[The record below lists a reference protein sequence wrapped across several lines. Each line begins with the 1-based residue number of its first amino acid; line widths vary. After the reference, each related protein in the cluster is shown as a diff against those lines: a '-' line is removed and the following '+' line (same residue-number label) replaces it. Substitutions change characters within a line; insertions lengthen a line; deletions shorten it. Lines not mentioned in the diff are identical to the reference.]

1 MGQAKKLYRNTYD
14 KVIGGVASGLAEYF
28 DVDVV
33 IFRLLFVLLVL
44 FGGGGLLAY
53 IIMWIVVPAKPIPF
67 RYNKSS
73 GAQASSGTGGDA
85 GGATPDAENT
95 TADSENATSRAASA
109 KNPSNT
115 SLIAGIILILVG
127 VLFLANRMLPW
138 FEMRDFWPVLL
149 IAGGFLII
157 DPNIL
162 KSKNRQQ

>member
-1 MGQAKKLYRNTYD
+1 MGQEKKLYRTTYD
-14 KVIGGVASGLAEYF
+14 KIIGGVAGGLSEYF
-28 DVDVV
+28 EVDVV

-44 FGGGGLLAY
+44 LGGGGLVAY

-67 RYNKSS
+67 QYNKAS
-73 GAQASSGTGGDA
+73 GAQANPGPGGAPDA
-85 GGATPDAENT
+85 GDTA
-95 TADSENATSRAASA
+95 ADSEKATSAAPST
-109 KNPSNT
+109 KTPSNT
-115 SLIAGIILILVG
+115 SLVAGIILILVG

-157 DPNIL
+157 DPSIL

>member
-1 MGQAKKLYRNTYD
+1 MGQAKKLYRTTYD
-14 KVIGGVASGLAEYF
+14 KIIGGVAGGLSEYF

-44 FGGGGLLAY
+44 LGGGGLVAY
-53 IIMWIVVPAKPIPF
+53 IIMWIVVPAQPIPLQ
-67 RYNKSS
+67 YNK
-73 GAQASSGTGGDA
+73 ASGTQANPGSGGDA
-85 GGATPDAENT
+85 DAGNPATGSERVASPD
-95 TADSENATSRAASA
+95 SPA
-109 KNPSNT
+109 KTLSNT
-115 SLIAGIILILVG
+115 SLVAGIILILVG

>member
-1 MGQAKKLYRNTYD
+1 MGQAKRLYRNTYN
-14 KVIGGVASGLAEYF
+14 KVVGGVASGLAEYF
-28 DVDVV
+28 DVDVI

-67 RYNKSS
+67 QYNN
-73 GAQASSGTGGDA
+73 ASGTQANPGPNEDA
-85 GGATPDAENT
+85 GGATDAGNT
-95 TADSENATSRAASA
+95 TTDSEKATSPASSA
-109 KNPSNT
+109 KTPSNT
-115 SLIAGIILILVG
+115 SLVAGIILILVG

-138 FEMRDFWPVLL
+138 FEIRDFWPVLL